1 MITFNK
7 VTKKYDNIVLDS
19 FSFDFPESGTICILG
34 ASGIGKTTILNLIA
48 KIIEPD
54 SGYISMDNN
63 KKISFAF
70 QEDRLLPWLSC
81 KQNLIVVN
89 ENIDFCN
96 EILERVGLK
105 EFENKFPNEMSGGMK
120 RRCAIARA
128 LAYDGDIYLLDEP
141 FKGIDNE
148 RKKIVMDLIKER
160 TNNKLCILV
169 THDLYEAKYM
179 TDNIYILKNNTL
191 VKDC

>member
-1 MITFNK
+1 M
-7 VTKKYDNIVLDS
+7 
-19 FSFDFPESGTICILG
+19 
-34 ASGIGKTTILNLIA
+34 
-48 KIIEPD
+48 
-54 SGYISMDNN
+54 
-63 KKISFAF
+63 
-70 QEDRLLPWLSC
+70 
-81 KQNLIVVN
+81 
-89 ENIDFCN
+89 
-96 EILERVGLK
+96 
-105 EFENKFPNEMSGGMK
+105 
-120 RRCAIARA
+120 
-128 LAYDGDIYLLDEP
+128 DEP

>member
-63 KKISFAF
+63 KKISFVF

-128 LAYDGDIYLLDEP
+128 LA
-141 FKGIDNE
+141 
-148 RKKIVMDLIKER
+148 
-160 TNNKLCILV
+160 
-169 THDLYEAKYM
+169 
-179 TDNIYILKNNTL
+179 
-191 VKDC
+191 